1 MKEKKSC
8 EIIAIANQKGGV
20 GKTTTAI
27 NLGASL
33 AIAEKNVLI
42 VDVDP
47 QANSSTGLGIDKTS
61 VENDIY
67 SVIEGSCSLK
77 DAIVDH
83 ELRFLKIVPSA
94 RKFAR
99 FELEVASEDDNHLYL
114 KKALV
119 EIDGQFDYILLDL
132 PPSLGIITI
141 NALTA
146 AHSVLIPIQAEYY
159 ALEGLS
165 DLMNTIERTRENFNP
180 SLKIKGI
187 LLTMYD
193 ERTNLS
199 KQVEEEVRNY
209 FKAKVYRS
217 IIPRNVR
224 LSEAPSFGKPIQL
237 YEIKSAGSQAYMA
250 LAREILGQCQ

>member
-1 MKEKKSC
+1 MNVKKN

-33 AIAEKNVLI
+33 AIAEKSVLI
-42 VDVDP
+42 VDLDP
-47 QANSSTGLGIDKTS
+47 QANSTTGLGIDKSS
-61 VENDIY
+61 VDKDIY
-67 SVIEGSCSLK
+67 SVIEGTSSLA

-83 ELRFLKIVPSA
+83 ELRFLKIVPSS
-94 RKFAR
+94 RKLAR

-114 KKALV
+114 KKVLAQV
-119 EIDGQFDYILLDL
+119 DGEFDFVIVDS

-146 AHSVLIPIQAEYY
+146 AESVLIPIQTEYY
-159 ALEGLS
+159 ALEGMS
-165 DLMNTIERTRENFNP
+165 DLMDTINRTKENFNP
-180 SLKIKGI
+180 SLEIKGI

-199 KQVEEEVRNY
+199 KQVEQEIRSY
-209 FKAKVYRS
+209 FKSKVYRS

-237 YEIKSAGSQAYMA
+237 YAIKSAGSTAYMS
-250 LAREILGQCQ
+250 LAKEILNK

>member
-1 MKEKKSC
+1 VEEKKRG

-33 AIAEKNVLI
+33 AIAETRVLI

-47 QANSSTGLGIDKTS
+47 QANSTTGLGIDKTS

-67 SVIEGSCSLK
+67 SVIEGRCSLK
-77 DAIVDH
+77 DVIVDH
-83 ELRFLKIVPSA
+83 ELRYLKVVPSS
-94 RKFAR
+94 RRFAR
-99 FELEVASEDDNHLYL
+99 FELEVVSSEEENNHLYL
-114 KKALV
+114 KRALADV
-119 EIDGQFDYILLDL
+119 DGLFDYILVDL
-132 PPSLGIITI
+132 PPSLGIITV

-146 AHSVLIPIQAEYY
+146 AESVLIPIQAEYY

-209 FKAKVYRS
+209 FKSKVYRC

-237 YEIKSAGSQAYMA
+237 YAIKSAGSQAYMA
-250 LAREILGQCQ
+250 LAKEILGQ

>member
-1 MKEKKSC
+1 VKKKRMS

-33 AIAEKNVLI
+33 AIAEKRVLI

-61 VENDIY
+61 VENNIY
-67 SVIEGSCSLK
+67 SVIEGRCSLK
-77 DAIVDH
+77 DAILDH

-99 FELEVASEDDNHLYL
+99 FELEVASEDDNHLYI
-114 KKALV
+114 KRALA
-119 EIDGQFDYILLDL
+119 EIDGEFDYIILDS

-146 AHSVLIPIQAEYY
+146 AHSVLIPIQTEYY

-165 DLMNTIERTRENFNP
+165 DLMDTIERTRENFNP
-180 SLKIKGI
+180 SLQIKGI

-199 KQVEEEVRNY
+199 KQVEEEVRSY
-209 FKAKVYRS
+209 FKTKVYRS

-237 YEIKSAGSQAYMA
+237 YEIKSAGSQAYMS
-250 LAREILGQCQ
+250 LAREILSQCQ

>member
-1 MKEKKSC
+1 MNKKKEC

-42 VDVDP
+42 MDIDP
-47 QANSSTGLGIDKTS
+47 QANTTTGLGIDKTA

-67 SVIEGSCSLK
+67 SVIEGKCTVNEAML
-77 DAIVDH
+77 DY
-83 ELRFLKIVPSA
+83 ELRYLKVLPSSRNLA
-94 RKFAR
+94 RL
-99 FELEVASEDDNHLYL
+99 ELEAAAESDNHLYL
-114 KKALV
+114 KTVAEQV
-119 EIDGQFDYILLDL
+119 MEEFDYIIIDS

-146 AHSVLIPIQAEYY
+146 AHSVLIPIQTEYY

-165 DLMNTIERTRENFNP
+165 DLVNTIERTRENFNP
-180 SLKIKGI
+180 DLQIKGI

-199 KQVEEEVRNY
+199 RQVEEEIRNF
-209 FKAKVYRS
+209 FKTKVYRA

-237 YEIKSAGSQAYMA
+237 YAIKSAGSQAYIS
-250 LAREILGQCQ
+250 LAKEILGQ